1 MPLIF
6 IALLVA
12 GLLLI
17 SAFMTVVVFVVFL
30 ACTISG
36 IFSLFFTVII
46 VAAIVLLFRDSI
58 EFET

>member
-17 SAFMTVVVFVVFL
+17 SAFMTVVVFL

-36 IFSLFFTVII
+36 LFSLFFTVII
-46 VAAIVLLFRDSI
+46 VAAIVLLFRDSN